1 MQSVL
6 HAAAMIPAS
15 IPSPSW
21 SGFDIPLPW
30 GALRIHAYALCILA
44 GIIAGLW
51 LTSVRWARRGA
62 PEGSVWDIA
71 IWAIPFGIIGGRL
84 YHVFSSPDAYFGPG
98 FDGTGD
104 LSLIPQI
111 QRGGLGIWGAVVL
124 GAVGAWIGC
133 RRAGVKLS
141 AFLDAAAP
149 GLLLAQAIGR
159 WGNYFNQELFGG
171 PTTLPWGLQIDPN
184 SPNFPAGMPADT
196 LFHPTF
202 LYESLWNL
210 AGVLILLALDRRFS
224 FRRGRLFCLYAM
236 YYTLGRVWIEAMR
249 IDDAEQI
256 SLFGITTRL
265 NVWTSIFVFAG
276 ALLAFIILGLRK
288 RSEPDT
294 VFLAGREPAETKAV
308 DETAEPKAEESA
320 EPKPAE
326 PKPAEPK
333 PAEPKAAEKTAE
345 PKAAEP
351 KTGTET
357 AAVGPDE
364 AAATDAEKGE
374 RATVPADAAAI
385 RHLDTAVSDSESR
398 DNVRNNQSG
407 PVPAS
412 SDAGKDS
419 TGGTMPATGV
429 PAAGVFGRQGTG
441 TAPEAEGTK

>member
-6 HAAAMIPAS
+6 HVAAMIPAS
-15 IPSPSW
+15 IPSPVW

-30 GALRIHAYALCILA
+30 GSLRIHAYALCILA

-71 IWAIPFGIIGGRL
+71 IWAVPFGIVGGRL
-84 YHVFSSPDAYFGPG
+84 YHVVSSPDAYFGPG

-111 QRGGLGIWGAVVL
+111 QRGGLGIWGAVLL

-141 AFLDAAAP
+141 AFMDAAAP

-210 AGVLILLALDRRFS
+210 VGVVILLALDRKFN
-224 FRRGRLFCLYAM
+224 FRRSRLFWLYAI

-256 SLFGITTRL
+256 TLFGVTTRL
-265 NVWTSIFVFAG
+265 NVWTSIFVLAA
-276 ALLAFIILGLRK
+276 ALVFFVVLGLRK

-294 VFLAGREPAETKAV
+294 VYLPGREPA
-308 DETAEPKAEESA
+308 
-320 EPKPAE
+320 
-326 PKPAEPK
+326 
-333 PAEPKAAEKTAE
+333 
-345 PKAAEP
+345 AAEP
-351 KTGTET
+351 
-357 AAVGPDE
+357 AAE
-364 AAATDAEKGE
+364 TDAEPAETGAGTAAMADSGVETKE
-374 RATVPADAAAI
+374 PATVPAGAETIRDA
-385 RHLDTAVSDSESR
+385 DPAVSDSESR
-398 DNVRNNQSG
+398 DNLRDNKSG
-407 PVPAS
+407 SGHASAPAEAS
-412 SDAGKDS
+412 RES
-419 TGGTMPATGV
+419 TGGTKPASGS
-429 PAAGVFGRQGTG
+429 PAAGLTGHQATG
-441 TAPEAEGTK
+441 TAPDADRTK